1 MNNQN
6 LELDKRIKKEENR
19 LKKFFKS
26 KGIDINENSAVQSL
40 ISRASFM
47 KVSLEDLEQ
56 DLKENGW
63 TEMFQ
68 QGEKQAPYERQRPT
82 ATTYTSLN
90 TNYQKIIKQLTDL
103 LPKSKSNIENQTDTF
118 EEFVYSRDEV

>member
-1 MNNQN
+1 M
-6 LELDKRIKKEENR
+6 EIDRRIKKEETK
-19 LKKFFKS
+19 LKKIFKD
-26 KGIDINENSAVQSL
+26 KGIDVSKNSAIQSL

-103 LPKSKSNIENQTDTF
+103 LPKPKPVENQTDTF

>member
-6 LELDKRIKKEENR
+6 LELDKRIKKEESR

-103 LPKSKSNIENQTDTF
+103 LPKSKPTKNQTDTF

>member
-6 LELDKRIKKEENR
+6 LELNKRIKKEENR

-47 KVSLEDLEQ
+47 KVSLEDLEN

-90 TNYQKIIKQLTDL
+90 TSYQKIIKQLTDL
-103 LPKSKSNIENQTDTF
+103 LPKSKPTENQADTF

>member
-6 LELDKRIKKEENR
+6 LEIDRRIKKEETK
-19 LKKFFKS
+19 LKKIFKD
-26 KGIDINENSAVQSL
+26 KGIDVSKNSAIQSL

-103 LPKSKSNIENQTDTF
+103 LPKSKPVENQTDTF

>member
-47 KVSLEDLEQ
+47 KVSLEDLEN

-90 TNYQKIIKQLTDL
+90 TSYQKIIKQLTDL
-103 LPKSKSNIENQTDTF
+103 LPKSKPTENQADTF

>member
-1 MNNQN
+1 M
-6 LELDKRIKKEENR
+6 EIDRRIKKEETK
-19 LKKFFKS
+19 LKKIFKD
-26 KGIDINENSAVQSL
+26 KGIDVSKNSAIQSL

-63 TEMFQ
+63 TELFQ
-68 QGEKQAPYERQRPT
+68 QGKDQKPYERHRPS
-82 ATTYTSLN
+82 ANTYNSLN
-90 TNYQKIIKQLTDL
+90 VNYQKIIKQLTDL
-103 LPKSKSNIENQTDTF
+103 LPKSKPVENQTDTF

>member
-103 LPKSKSNIENQTDTF
+103 LPKSKPNAENQTDTF

>member
-1 MNNQN
+1 M
-6 LELDKRIKKEENR
+6 EIDRRIKKEETK
-19 LKKFFKS
+19 LKKIFKD
-26 KGIDINENSAVQSL
+26 KGIDVSKNSAIQSL

-47 KVSLEDLEQ
+47 KVSLENLEQ

-63 TEMFQ
+63 TELFQ
-68 QGEKQAPYERQRPT
+68 QGKDQKPYERQRPT

>member
-6 LELDKRIKKEENR
+6 LEIDRRIKKEETK
-19 LKKFFKS
+19 LKKIFKD
-26 KGIDINENSAVQSL
+26 KGIDVSKNSAIQSL

-63 TEMFQ
+63 TELFQ
-68 QGEKQAPYERQRPT
+68 QGKDQKPYERQRPS
-82 ATTYTSLN
+82 ANTYNSLN
-90 TNYQKIIKQLTDL
+90 VNYQKIIRQLTDL
-103 LPKSKSNIENQTDTF
+103 LPKSKPVENQTDTF

>member
-103 LPKSKSNIENQTDTF
+103 LPKSKPTENQTDTF

>member
-6 LELDKRIKKEENR
+6 LEIDRRIKKEETK
-19 LKKFFKS
+19 LKKIFKD
-26 KGIDINENSAVQSL
+26 KGIDVSKNSAIQSL

-103 LPKSKSNIENQTDTF
+103 LPKSKPTENQTDTF

>member
-6 LELDKRIKKEENR
+6 LEIDRRIKKEETK
-19 LKKFFKS
+19 LKKIFKD
-26 KGIDINENSAVQSL
+26 KGIDVSKNSAIQSL

-47 KVSLEDLEQ
+47 KVSLEDLEN

-63 TEMFQ
+63 TELFQ
-68 QGEKQAPYERQRPT
+68 QGKDQKPYERQRPS
-82 ATTYTSLN
+82 ANTYNSLN
-90 TNYQKIIKQLTDL
+90 VNYQKIIKQLTDL
-103 LPKSKSNIENQTDTF
+103 LPKSKPTENQADTF

>member
-6 LELDKRIKKEENR
+6 LEIDRRIKKEETK
-19 LKKFFKS
+19 LKKIFKD
-26 KGIDINENSAVQSL
+26 KGIDVSKNSAIQSL

-47 KVSLEDLEQ
+47 KVSLENLEQ

-63 TEMFQ
+63 TELFQ
-68 QGEKQAPYERQRPT
+68 QGKDQKPYERQRPT

>member
-6 LELDKRIKKEENR
+6 LEIDRRIKKEENR

-26 KGIDINENSAVQSL
+26 KGVDINENSAVQSL

-68 QGEKQAPYERQRPT
+68 QGEKQAPYERQRPS
-82 ATTYTSLN
+82 ANTYNSLN
-90 TNYQKIIKQLTDL
+90 VNYQKIIKQLTDL
-103 LPKSKSNIENQTDTF
+103 LPKSKPTENQADTF

>member
-6 LELDKRIKKEENR
+6 LEIDRRIKKEETK
-19 LKKFFKS
+19 LKKIFKD
-26 KGIDINENSAVQSL
+26 KGIDVSKNSAIQSL

-63 TEMFQ
+63 TELFQ
-68 QGEKQAPYERQRPT
+68 QGKDQKPYERQRPS
-82 ATTYTSLN
+82 ANTYNSLN
-90 TNYQKIIKQLTDL
+90 VNYQKIIKQLTDL

>member
-1 MNNQN
+1 M
-6 LELDKRIKKEENR
+6 EIDRRIRKEETKF
-19 LKKFFKS
+19 KKIFKDS
-26 KGIDINENSAVQSL
+26 GIDVSKNSAIQSL

-63 TEMFQ
+63 TELFQ
-68 QGEKQAPYERQRPT
+68 QGKNQEPYERQRPS
-82 ATTYTSLN
+82 ATTYNSLN
-90 TNYQKIIKQLTDL
+90 VNYQKIIKQLTDL
-103 LPKSKSNIENQTDTF
+103 LPKSKPTTSQIDTF

>member
-68 QGEKQAPYERQRPT
+68 QGEKQAPYERQRPS
-82 ATTYTSLN
+82 ANTYNSLN
-90 TNYQKIIKQLTDL
+90 VNYQKIIKQLTDL
-103 LPKSKSNIENQTDTF
+103 LPKSKPVENQTDTF

>member
-63 TEMFQ
+63 TELFQ
-68 QGEKQAPYERQRPT
+68 QGKDQKPYERQRPS
-82 ATTYTSLN
+82 ANTYNSLN
-90 TNYQKIIKQLTDL
+90 VNYQKIIKQLTDL
-103 LPKSKSNIENQTDTF
+103 LPKSKPVENQTDTF

>member
-1 MNNQN
+1 M
-6 LELDKRIKKEENR
+6 EIDRRIKKEETK
-19 LKKFFKS
+19 LKKIFKD
-26 KGIDINENSAVQSL
+26 KGIDVSKNSAIQSL

-103 LPKSKSNIENQTDTF
+103 LPKSKPTENQTDTF

>member
-1 MNNQN
+1 M
-6 LELDKRIKKEENR
+6 
-19 LKKFFKS
+19 KKFFKS

-103 LPKSKSNIENQTDTF
+103 LPKSKPVENQC
-118 EEFVYSRDEV
+118 VVLIVNLLRLYCNK